1 MKDELFATGLRTI
14 LLGIVL
20 YIIELLLLPVF
31 ANWQKNLVD
40 GQGFYTNIMEYTK
53 MQPYPLIFVLTG
65 LIIVIGIALCVKSYL
80 NQKKSAASEK

>member
-1 MKDELFATGLRTI
+1 MKDKLFVTGLRTI

-20 YIIELLLLPVF
+20 YIIELMFLPLF

-40 GQGFYTNIMEYTK
+40 GQGFYTDIMEYTK

-65 LIIVIGIALCVKSYL
+65 LIVAIGIDLCVKIHL
-80 NQKKSAASEK
+80 NQNKSANS